1 MAAFYDFY
9 KNPPSAKRKES
20 LHARVITSG
29 TIDTNYLAKEIQ
41 EQSTLSTADVK
52 GVLTALGE
60 VAARH
65 FKNGERIH
73 IEGFG
78 FFQIT
83 LSCPAVKTPKE
94 IRAESVRFKSIAF
107 RPESALLKLLKF
119 IRFERVSEK
128 RHSKDHSEDEID
140 NRLTRY
146 FSQHPTLARGDFQQ
160 LSGYTRT
167 TAIRRLKQLLAEG
180 KLQKA
185 GLHHFPVYEPA
196 KGFYGKE

>member
-1 MAAFYDFY
+1 MAAYYDFY
-9 KNPPSAKRKES
+9 QNPPSAKRKES

-29 TIDTNYLAKEIQ
+29 TVDTNYLAQEIQ

-94 IRAESVRFKSIAF
+94 IRAESVRFKSVVF
-107 RPESALLKLLKF
+107 RPESALLKLLGN

-128 RHSKDHSEDEID
+128 RHSTNHSGEEID
-140 NRLTRY
+140 NRLTHY
-146 FSQHPTLARGDFQQ
+146 FSLHPTLTREDYQRLG
-160 LSGYTRT
+160 GYTKT
-167 TAIRRLKQLLAEG
+167 TANRRLKQLLAEG

-185 GLHHFPVYEPA
+185 GFHHFPVYEPA
-196 KGFYGKE
+196 KGFYGRE